1 MAPSKPVSVGPW
13 VWFMDKV
20 LPGLFIALTVS
31 AISTSVAMWKTVT
44 KLTSVLENHDQQL
57 NTLKQD
63 IKIIRDQT
71 ALRSELLDLKQEIRI
86 VREQSVMRVE
96 LLESVKRVEQQLQ
109 IAILQAKLNAKI
121 SIMPK

>member
-1 MAPSKPVSVGPW
+1 
-13 VWFMDKV
+13 MDKV